1 MIRRSLLAAATLA
14 LLAGPALA
22 DSTLSVNNTAAG
34 IGNVAGQFVMN
45 KQSGGGLFGGTNTA
59 TINNTAAG
67 IGNVAKQGVLNH
79 QSAGGNPMLRAPG
92 AVAAPMA
99 GLGGLGSSNTAVLG
113 NTAAGIGNKAVQNGT
128 VFQKGSPFGANVL
141 NGQNTAAGIGNFAGQ
156 SLFSVQR

>member
-22 DSTLSVNNTAAG
+22 DSTASINNTAAG

-45 KQSGGGLFGGTNTA
+45 KQSSGGLFGGSNTA

-67 IGNVAKQGVLNH
+67 IGNVAKQSVLNH
-79 QSAGGNPMLRAPG
+79 QSAGGKPLLGAPK
-92 AVAAPMA
+92 AAPML
-99 GLGGLGSSNTAVLG
+99 GLGGSNTAVLG
-113 NTAAGIGNKAVQNGT
+113 NTAAGIGNKAVQGAT

>member
-67 IGNVAKQGVLNH
+67 IGNVAKQGVLNQ

-92 AVAAPMA
+92 AVAAPMV
-99 GLGGLGSSNTAVLG
+99 GLGGSNTAVLG